1 MSDNL
6 NFTWHWSPFTM
17 LGLLLLCILYTIGL
31 RVAGRNKTH
40 PPLET
45 RRLVAFI
52 SAIALIAL
60 MLLTPI
66 DMIARTQ
73 LFVAHML
80 QVVVLVTLCSPLLL
94 YACPPW
100 LVQPVIDSRVMR
112 PIVRVVTQPVIASCI
127 FNITFL
133 IWYTPRIYSETLT
146 NGTLYHVEL
155 WAILLTSLLNWWPL
169 IGPNRT
175 LHIMSYPLQ
184 MLYAFIDGQPVDIF
198 AFLLVFTEV
207 VFYPQYMVPRSF
219 ANFGYTALADQTIGG
234 SLLLIPGLVDLVV
247 MSPLFF
253 RWLGQIEQRAK
264 IEDMGRQEE
273 AEAEAARFAAEE
285 AEWAAAETSDAEA

>member
-6 NFTWHWSPFTM
+6 NFTWHWSPLT
-17 LGLLLLCILYTIGL
+17 LIGLLLLCILYTGGL
-31 RVAGRNKTH
+31 RLMGRKNAH
-40 PPLET
+40 PPLEK

-52 SAIALIAL
+52 SAITLIAL

-94 YACPPW
+94 YSCPPW
-100 LVQPVIDSRVMR
+100 LVQPVIDSRMTR
-112 PIVRVVTQPVIASCI
+112 HIVCFLTQPVIASCI
-127 FNITFL
+127 FNVTFL
-133 IWYTPRIYSETLT
+133 IWYAPHIYSQTLT

-155 WAILLTSLLNWWPL
+155 WAVLLTSLLNWWPL
-169 IGPNRT
+169 IGPVRT
-175 LHIMSYPLQ
+175 MHQMNYPLK
-184 MLYAFIDGQPVDIF
+184 MLYAFVDGQPVDIF

-219 ANFGYTALADQTIGG
+219 TSFGFNALADQTLAG

-253 RWLGQIEQRAK
+253 RWLGQIEQHAK
-264 IEDMGRQEE
+264 IEDQQRQEE
-273 AEAEAARFAAEE
+273 AEAEVARLAAEE
-285 AEWAAAETSDAEA
+285 AEWAEAE

>member
-17 LGLLLLCILYTIGL
+17 IGLLLLCFIYSIGL
-31 RVAGRNKTH
+31 RVAGRNRNH
-40 PPLET
+40 PPLEA
-45 RRLVAFI
+45 RRIAAFI
-52 SAIALIAL
+52 AANVLIAL

-73 LFVAHML
+73 LLTAHML
-80 QVVVLVTLCSPLLL
+80 QVVVLVTLCAPLLL

-100 LVQPVIDSRVMR
+100 MVQPLIDNRMTRHV
-112 PIVRVVTQPVIASCI
+112 VRFLTQPVIASCI

-133 IWYTPRIYSETLT
+133 IWYAPRIYSATLT

-155 WAILLTSLLNWWPL
+155 WAVLLTSLLNWWPL
-169 IGPNRT
+169 IGPVRT
-175 LHIMSYPLQ
+175 LHRMSYPLQ
-184 MLYAFIDGQPVDIF
+184 MLYAFVDGQPVDIF
-198 AFLLVFTEV
+198 AFLIVFTEV
-207 VFYPQYMVPRSF
+207 IFYPQYMIPRSF
-219 ANFGYTALADQTIGG
+219 TSFGFNALADQTIAG

-264 IEDMGRQEE
+264 IDDQRRQEE
-273 AEAEAARFAAEE
+273 AEAEAARLAAEE
-285 AEWAAAETSDAEA
+285 AEWAASEAEA

>member
-1 MSDNL
+1 MSDTL
-6 NFTWHWSPFTM
+6 NFTWHWSPFT
-17 LGLLLLCILYTIGL
+17 LTGLLLLCVLYYVGL
-31 RVAGRNKTH
+31 RISGRKQEH
-40 PPLET
+40 PPLER
-45 RRLVAFI
+45 RRLLAFI
-52 SAIALIAL
+52 AAIVLIAL

-73 LFVAHML
+73 LFMVHML

-94 YACPPW
+94 YSCPAW
-100 LVQPVIDSRVMR
+100 LVQPVIDNRMTR
-112 PIVRVVTQPVIASCI
+112 PIVRFLTQPVIASCI

-133 IWYTPRIYSETLT
+133 IWYTPRIYSATLT

-155 WAILLTSLLNWWPL
+155 WAVLLTSLLNWWPL
-169 IGPNRT
+169 IGPVRL
-175 LHIMSYPLQ
+175 LHQMSYPMK
-184 MLYAFIDGQPVDIF
+184 MLYAFVDGQPVDIF

-219 ANFGYTALADQTIGG
+219 TSFGFNSLADQTIGG

-264 IEDMGRQEE
+264 IEDQQRQEE
-273 AEAEAARFAAEE
+273 AEAEEVRLAIEE
-285 AEWAAAETSDAEA
+285 AEWAATETSE

>member
-6 NFTWHWSPFTM
+6 NFTWHWSPFTVI
-17 LGLLLLCILYTIGL
+17 GLLLLCFIYIIGL
-31 RVAGRNKTH
+31 RVAGRKSNH
-40 PPLET
+40 PPLEK
-45 RRLVAFI
+45 RRIAAFV

-60 MLLTPI
+60 MLLTPFDI
-66 DMIARTQ
+66 IARTQ
-73 LFVAHML
+73 LLTAHML

-100 LVQPVIDSRVMR
+100 LVQPVIDNRVTQH
-112 PIVRVVTQPVIASCI
+112 IVRFLTQPVIASCI

-133 IWYTPRIYSETLT
+133 IWYAPRIYNATLT

-169 IGPNRT
+169 IGPVRT
-175 LHIMSYPLQ
+175 LHRLSYPLQ

-198 AFLLVFTEV
+198 AFLMVFTEV
-207 VFYPQYMVPRSF
+207 IFYPQYMVPRSF
-219 ANFGYTALADQTIGG
+219 ASFGYTALADQTIAGA
-234 SLLLIPGLVDLVV
+234 LLLIPGLVDLVV

-264 IEDMGRQEE
+264 IDDQRRQEE
-273 AEAEAARFAAEE
+273 AEAEAARLAAEE
-285 AEWAAAETSDAEA
+285 AEWAAAEASEA

>member
-17 LGLLLLCILYTIGL
+17 IGLLLLCLIYIIGL
-31 RVAGRNKTH
+31 RVAGRNSTH
-40 PPLET
+40 PPLEK
-45 RRLVAFI
+45 RRIAAFI
-52 SAIALIAL
+52 SAIVLITL

-73 LFVAHML
+73 LFTAHML

-94 YACPPW
+94 YSCPPW
-100 LVQPVIDSRVMR
+100 LVQPVVDNRVTR
-112 PIVRVVTQPVIASCI
+112 HILRFLTQPVIASCI
-127 FNITFL
+127 FNVTFL
-133 IWYTPRIYSETLT
+133 IWYTPRIYSLTLT
-146 NGTLYHVEL
+146 NGSLYHVEL

-169 IGPNRT
+169 IGPVRT
-175 LHIMSYPLQ
+175 LNHMSYPLQ
-184 MLYAFIDGQPVDIF
+184 MLYAFVDGQPVDIF

-219 ANFGYTALADQTIGG
+219 TSFGFNALADQTIAG

-264 IEDMGRQEE
+264 IEDQQRQEE
-273 AEAEAARFAAEE
+273 AEAEAA
-285 AEWAAAETSDAEA
+285 EWAATETSEAEA

>member
-6 NFTWHWSPFTM
+6 NFTWHWSPFT
-17 LGLLLLCILYTIGL
+17 LIALLLLCIFYIIGL
-31 RVAGRNKTH
+31 KVAGRNRNH
-40 PPLET
+40 PPLEK
-45 RRLVAFI
+45 RRIVAFI

-73 LFVAHML
+73 LFMAHML

-94 YACPPW
+94 YSCPPW
-100 LVQPVIDSRVMR
+100 LVQPLVENRMTR
-112 PIVRVVTQPVIASCI
+112 PIVRFLTQPVIASCI

-133 IWYTPRIYSETLT
+133 IWYAPRIYSATLT

-155 WAILLTSLLNWWPL
+155 WAVLLTSLLNWWPL
-169 IGPNRT
+169 IGPVRA
-175 LHIMSYPLQ
+175 LHQMSYPLK
-184 MLYAFIDGQPVDIF
+184 MLYAFVDGQPVDIF

-219 ANFGYTALADQTIGG
+219 TSFGFNALADQTIGG

-253 RWLGQIEQRAK
+253 RWLGQIEHRAK
-264 IEDMGRQEE
+264 IEDQQRQEE
-273 AEAEAARFAAEE
+273 AEAEAARLAAEE
-285 AEWAAAETSDAEA
+285 AEWAETE

>member
-6 NFTWHWSPFTM
+6 NFTWHWSPLT
-17 LGLLLLCILYTIGL
+17 LIGLLLLCAFYTIGL
-31 RVAGRNKTH
+31 RIAGRHSTH
-40 PPLET
+40 PPLEK
-45 RRLVAFI
+45 RRIAAFI
-52 SAIALIAL
+52 SAITLITL

-73 LFVAHML
+73 LFTAHMV

-94 YACPPW
+94 YSCPPW
-100 LVQPVIDSRVMR
+100 LIQPVIDNRVTR
-112 PIVRVVTQPVIASCI
+112 HVVRFLTQPVIASCI

-133 IWYTPRIYSETLT
+133 IWYTPRIYNETLT

-169 IGPNRT
+169 IGPVRT
-175 LHIMSYPLQ
+175 LHRMSYPLQ

-219 ANFGYTALADQTIGG
+219 TSFGFNTLADQTIGG
-234 SLLLIPGLVDLVV
+234 SLLLIPGLVDLIV

-253 RWLGQIEQRAK
+253 RWLGQIEHHAK
-264 IEDMGRQEE
+264 IEDQQRQVE
-273 AEAEAARFAAEE
+273 AIRLAAEE
-285 AEWAAAETSDAEA
+285 AAWAAAETSDAEA

>member
-6 NFTWHWSPFTM
+6 NFTWHWSPLT
-17 LGLLLLCILYTIGL
+17 LIGLLLLCALYTTGL
-31 RVAGRNKTH
+31 RVAGRHNAH
-40 PPLET
+40 LPLEK
-45 RRLVAFI
+45 RRLAAFI

-73 LFVAHML
+73 LFVAHMV
-80 QVVVLVTLCSPLLL
+80 QVVILVTLCSPLLL
-94 YACPPW
+94 YSCPSW
-100 LVQPVIDSRVMR
+100 LIQPVIDNRVTR
-112 PIVRVVTQPVIASCI
+112 HIVRFLTQPVIASCI

-133 IWYTPRIYSETLT
+133 IWYTPRIYSQTLT

-155 WAILLTSLLNWWPL
+155 WAVLLTSLLNWWPL
-169 IGPNRT
+169 IGPVRT
-175 LHIMSYPLQ
+175 LHRMSYPLQ

-207 VFYPQYMVPRSF
+207 VFYPQYIVPRSF
-219 ANFGYTALADQTIGG
+219 TNFGFNALADQTLAG

-253 RWLGQIEQRAK
+253 RWLGQIEQHAK
-264 IEDMGRQEE
+264 IEDQQRQEE
-273 AEAEAARFAAEE
+273 AEAEAIRLAAEE
-285 AEWAAAETSDAEA
+285 AEWAEAE

>member
-1 MSDNL
+1 
-6 NFTWHWSPFTM
+6 M

>member
-6 NFTWHWSPFTM
+6 NFTWHWSPFT
-17 LGLLLLCILYTIGL
+17 LIALLLLCLLYIGGL
-31 RVAGRNKTH
+31 RIAGRKNTY
-40 PPLET
+40 PPLEK
-45 RRLVAFI
+45 RRIAAFI

-73 LFVAHML
+73 LFMAHML

-94 YACPPW
+94 YSCPPW
-100 LVQPVIDSRVMR
+100 LVQPLIDNRVTR
-112 PIVRVVTQPVIASCI
+112 PIVRFLTQPVIASCI

-133 IWYTPRIYSETLT
+133 IWYAPRIYSATLT

-155 WAILLTSLLNWWPL
+155 WAVLLTSLLNWWPL
-169 IGPNRT
+169 IGPVRA
-175 LHIMSYPLQ
+175 LHQMSYPLK
-184 MLYAFIDGQPVDIF
+184 MLYAFVDGQPVDIF

-219 ANFGYTALADQTIGG
+219 TSFGFNALADQTIGG

-253 RWLGQIEQRAK
+253 RWLGQIEHRAK
-264 IEDMGRQEE
+264 IEDQQRQEE
-273 AEAEAARFAAEE
+273 AEAEAARLAAEE
-285 AEWAAAETSDAEA
+285 AEWAEAE

>member
-1 MSDNL
+1 MSDTL
-6 NFTWHWSPFTM
+6 NFTWHWSPLT
-17 LGLLLLCILYTIGL
+17 LVGLLLLCLLYTIGL
-31 RVAGRNKTH
+31 RIVGRRNTH
-40 PPLET
+40 PPLE
-45 RRLVAFI
+45 RRRVIAFI
-52 SAIALIAL
+52 SAIVLIAL

-73 LFVAHML
+73 LFMVHML

-94 YACPPW
+94 YSCPPW
-100 LVQPVIDSRVMR
+100 LVQPIIESHVTR
-112 PIVRVVTQPVIASCI
+112 PIVRFLTQPVIASCI

-133 IWYTPRIYSETLT
+133 IWYAPRIYSATLT

-155 WAILLTSLLNWWPL
+155 WAVLLTSLLNWWPL
-169 IGPNRT
+169 IGPVRS
-175 LHIMSYPLQ
+175 LHQMSYPMK
-184 MLYAFIDGQPVDIF
+184 MLYAFVDGQPVDIF

-219 ANFGYTALADQTIGG
+219 TSFGFNNLADQTIGG
-234 SLLLIPGLVDLVV
+234 SLLLIPGIVDLVV

-264 IEDMGRQEE
+264 LDDQRRQEE
-273 AEAEAARFAAEE
+273 AEAEAARLALEE
-285 AEWAAAETSDAEA
+285 AEWAEAE

>member
-6 NFTWHWSPFTM
+6 NFTWHWSPFT
-17 LGLLLLCILYTIGL
+17 LIGLILLCLLYFVGL
-31 RVAGRNKTH
+31 KMAGRNSTH
-40 PPLET
+40 PPLEK
-45 RRLVAFI
+45 RRIAAFI
-52 SAIALIAL
+52 AAIVLIAL
-60 MLLTPI
+60 MLLTPV

-73 LFVAHML
+73 LFTAHML

-94 YACPPW
+94 YSCPPW
-100 LVQPVIDSRVMR
+100 LVQPLIDNHMTR
-112 PIVRVVTQPVIASCI
+112 PIVRFLTQPVIASGI

-133 IWYTPRIYSETLT
+133 IWYAPRIYSATLT

-169 IGPNRT
+169 IGPVRT
-175 LHIMSYPLQ
+175 LHRMSYPLQ
-184 MLYAFIDGQPVDIF
+184 MLYAFVDGQPVDIF

-219 ANFGYTALADQTIGG
+219 TSFGFTALADQTIAG

-253 RWLGQIEQRAK
+253 RWLGQIEQHTK
-264 IEDMGRQEE
+264 LEDQRRHEE
-273 AEAEAARFAAEE
+273 AEAEAARLAAEE
-285 AEWAAAETSDAEA
+285 AAWAGTETSEAEA

>member
-6 NFTWHWSPFTM
+6 NFTWHWSPFT
-17 LGLLLLCILYTIGL
+17 LIALLLLCIFYIIGL
-31 RVAGRNKTH
+31 KVAGRNRNH
-40 PPLET
+40 PPLEK
-45 RRLVAFI
+45 RRIVAFI

-73 LFVAHML
+73 LFMAHML

-94 YACPPW
+94 YSCPPW
-100 LVQPVIDSRVMR
+100 LVQPLVENRMTR
-112 PIVRVVTQPVIASCI
+112 PIVRFLTQPVIASCI

-133 IWYTPRIYSETLT
+133 IWYAPRIYSAALT

-155 WAILLTSLLNWWPL
+155 WAVLLTSLLNWWPL
-169 IGPNRT
+169 IGPVRA
-175 LHIMSYPLQ
+175 LHQMSYPLK
-184 MLYAFIDGQPVDIF
+184 MLYAFVDGQPVDIF

-219 ANFGYTALADQTIGG
+219 TSFGFNALADQTIGG

-253 RWLGQIEQRAK
+253 RWLGQIEHRAK
-264 IEDMGRQEE
+264 IEDQQRQEE
-273 AEAEAARFAAEE
+273 AEAEAARLAAEE
-285 AEWAAAETSDAEA
+285 AEWAETE